1 MLYIGQPVRLN
12 GLEFDA
18 LLQEKAAYAAFVPE
32 YPTEEGFSVQ
42 DSLILRPLEL
52 EVTLLLTNTPV
63 TWANYF
69 ATEEGRLEKIWQQLE
84 ELYFSR
90 QLCTL
95 ETSEKI
101 YHNLA
106 LVKMTLQKNSKHSRV
121 REIPLIFRQIRQTST
136 QIQGIAEDYLKSG
149 ISRLNTGTAS
159 TNSVWLQGMVI
170 TEEMAKPG
178 SELYLLSQASGL
190 FWV

>member
-12 GLEFDA
+12 DLEFDA
-18 LLQEKAAYAAFVPE
+18 LLQEKAAYSALVPE

-52 EVTLLLTNTPV
+52 EMTLLLTNTPV

-69 ATEEGRLEKIWQQLE
+69 ADEEGRLEKIWQQLE

-90 QLCTL
+90 QLCTV

-101 YHNLA
+101 YTDLA
-106 LVKMTLQKNSKHSRV
+106 LVQMTLQKSSERSRM
-121 REIPLIFRQIRQTST
+121 REIPLTFRQVQQTFTRTSD
-136 QIQGIAEDYLKSG
+136 IAGDYPKSG
-149 ISRLNTGTAS
+149 ASRLKVGTAS
-159 TNSVWLQGMVI
+159 SNSVWLNGMII
-170 TEEMAKPG
+170 TDEMAKPG
-178 SELYLLSQASGL
+178 SSLYLLSKASGL
-190 FWV
+190 FWF